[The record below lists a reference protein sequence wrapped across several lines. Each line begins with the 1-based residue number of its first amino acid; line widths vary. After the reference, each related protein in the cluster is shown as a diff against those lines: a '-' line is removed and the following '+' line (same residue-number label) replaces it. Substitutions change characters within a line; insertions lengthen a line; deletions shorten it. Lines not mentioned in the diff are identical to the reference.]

1 MGNSSV
7 AETATFSIRHFPR
20 SEIMEKP
27 LPMDSFW
34 KVIGR
39 FLFSKRKKKTELNK
53 RDHVKIC
60 LSSSVLLFIELNR
73 RFVKIGW
80 QQIRG
85 SNLELLSGS
94 NSSRPINGITE
105 DSFIQG

>member
-7 AETATFSIRHFPR
+7 AETATLSIRHFPC
-20 SEIMEKP
+20 SEIMDKP

-39 FLFSKRKKKTELNK
+39 FLFSKRKKKKTELNK

-60 LSSSVLLFIELNR
+60 LSSRVLLFIELNK
-73 RFVKIGW
+73 RFVKW
-80 QQIRG
+80 MATD
-85 SNLELLSGS
+85 
-94 NSSRPINGITE
+94 SRI
-105 DSFIQG
+105 